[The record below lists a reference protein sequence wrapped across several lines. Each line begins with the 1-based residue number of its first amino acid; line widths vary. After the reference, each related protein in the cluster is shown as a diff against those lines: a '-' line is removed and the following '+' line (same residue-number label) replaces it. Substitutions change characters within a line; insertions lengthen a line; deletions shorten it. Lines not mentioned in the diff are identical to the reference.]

1 MALTVAQVEAEIAAV
16 RESIRIL
23 QRDIADIGREQ
34 VELADRIR
42 AVTSLGPPYT
52 VAQTESLTNL
62 RASRRRLQDELASS
76 ESQLQTYQQQLQGLN
91 LDLRNAQAIAAAQS
105 QPTEPPAPQT
115 AAVDAQSAAPIG
127 PTAVPPQVAQ
137 PATGQVTAV
146 PPATEPTNAVVPS
159 TTNTGGGDQGT
170 NPPVKTLAQT
180 QATSDVGVDANG
192 NNIGL
197 PLRDQTGAVGQI
209 RRNPETGE
217 LYDSGAA
224 PPPTS
229 PGIGAQDD
237 ATGVDEAVARN
248 ARDDADRAYGGASA
262 DEYTAIN
269 AAISSQNTTTGSI
282 NTTGDNLRIIP
293 QPNILDRFSSY
304 TYRASWYIMTPDQ
317 YRQLVVSKKKQVNG
331 YMLLMQ
337 SAGAPPN
344 TGGARGASAQSTTAS
359 GTAAITGANEAD
371 AGRNPFFP
379 DDFYFDS
386 ITVENLLIG
395 AGSRAAH
402 SVADLKFTV
411 VEPANITLLD
421 RLYEAVQDFM
431 PASGQKRNIN
441 YTAVTY
447 LMVIRFYGYDEN
459 GNLVTNIGAPD
470 KTGKSDPNAV
480 IEKFIPFK
488 IRQCN
493 WGINNSLVTYSFEA
507 KPPGLILAAGT
518 RRGTIPYDIQLTAK
532 SIGELLGGE
541 AQFASGTAPANAPGA
556 STTASDDG
564 SFDRLEAAR
573 LNRQSSGAAPPAPP
587 NANAAPTKKTLAQGL
602 MGAMNAFQQ
611 ELVKNGTY
619 EFADTYKIVFAT
631 GGPGGGGQAIEKAKL
646 IPPGTVV
653 DKKNLPTAAPATSS
667 AQSAEMSKIAADV
680 TGRNYSITAGMQI
693 VQAIDLAIRNSEY
706 IYAQQLKY
714 FANDNNDSTA
724 DEQTKNGTGKDVTWY
739 NITFEAVPKPDQYD
753 NKRNDYAYDITFVIN
768 TYTPMNFASNFFP
781 INKFK
786 GLHKKYDYWFTGKNT
801 AVLEYQETL
810 NNLYNLTISGS
821 ADQKSLAQ
829 RQAFTSSMRDQP
841 YYTYQSASTES
852 RQGVSG
858 KENEPGSNL
867 AEYLY
872 DPVGLADSRLKIVGD
887 PAWLQQGSFSTGI
900 DPANF
905 QFNAFMPD
913 GTINFDA
920 RDIMF
925 EIAWQRPQDFD
936 INTGLADPY
945 AKSTRREPIQSRV
958 YTAKK
963 VTSEF
968 SKGSFIQYLEGKLYF
983 FMKPNATN
991 KAASAPMPNTAS
1003 ASTERAS
1010 DTVADGSFDRL
1021 EAARLAQR
1029 PAPDANLRGRLG
1041 DTAAAAGAA
1050 VNGAVPVTP
1059 VTAGIGSGSPGVFN
1073 AAPPGPSDTVQP
1085 SPPPSAPTSGT
1096 GQSLDVAD
1104 PFVPPGSLVSDTTDT
1119 SFNRLE
1125 AARLSRQSPV
1135 EAVVSTPQDIVRDY

>member
-1 MALTVAQVEAEIAAV
+1 MATVAELEIIINRLRRNIERSKQLIVQRDRLLANPDLSEAQRRTGEIVQARNREVLANQQRELAEAEQA
-16 RESIRIL
+16 
-23 QRDIADIGREQ
+23 
-34 VELADRIR
+34 LA
-42 AVTSLGPPYT
+42 
-52 VAQTESLTNL
+52 Q
-62 RASRRRLQDELASS
+62 
-76 ESQLQTYQQQLQGLN
+76 
-91 LDLRNAQAIAAAQS
+91 AQS
-105 QPTEPPAPQT
+105 QPTEPPATQT
-115 AAVDAQSAAPIG
+115 AAVDAQSTAPAG
-127 PTAVPPQVAQ
+127 PTAIPPQVAQ
-137 PATGQVTAV
+137 PPNGQVTAV

-197 PLRDQTGAVGQI
+197 PLRDETGSVGQI
-209 RRNPETGE
+209 RRNLETGE

-248 ARDDADRAYGGASA
+248 ARDDADQAYGGASA
-262 DEYTAIN
+262 DEFTAIN
-269 AAISSQNTTTGSI
+269 SAIASQNATTGSI

-293 QPNILDRFSSY
+293 QPNVLDRFSSY
-304 TYRASWYIMTPDQ
+304 TYRVSWYMMTPDQ
-317 YRQLVVSKKKQVNG
+317 YRQLVVSRKKQVNG

-337 SAGAPPN
+337 SGGAPPN
-344 TGGARGASAQSTTAS
+344 TGGARGASAPASTQFRENDGSVSSSAS
-359 GTAAITGANEAD
+359 IPGANDAD

-402 SVADLKFTV
+402 SVANLKFTV

-441 YTAVTY
+441 YTSVTY

-488 IRQCN
+488 IARCD
-493 WGINNSLVTYSFEA
+493 WGIDNKLVTYSFEA
-507 KPPGLILAAGT
+507 KPPGLIMAAGT

-541 AQFASGTAPANAPGA
+541 AQFASGTASANAPGA
-556 STTASDDG
+556 STTATDDG

-573 LNRQSSGAAPPAPP
+573 LNRVGANPPPAPA
-587 NANAAPTKKTLAQGL
+587 NANAAPSPKKTLSQGL

-631 GGPGGGGQAIEKAKL
+631 GGPGGGGQSIEKAKL

-667 AQSAEMSKIAADV
+667 AQSAEMSKVAADV
-680 TGRNYSITAGMQI
+680 SGRNYSITAGMQV

-714 FANDNNDSTA
+714 FANDNNDNTP

-739 NITFEAVPKPDQYD
+739 NITFEAVPKTDQYD

-768 TYTPMNFASNFFP
+768 TYVPMNFASNFFP

-801 AVLEYQETL
+801 AVLEYKETL

-872 DPVGLADSRLKIVGD
+872 DPVGLADGKLRIVGD

-925 EIAWQRPQDFD
+925 EIAWQRPQDYD
-936 INTGLADPY
+936 LNTGLADPY
-945 AKSTRREPIQSRV
+945 AKSNRREPIQSRV

-968 SKGSFIQYLEGKLYF
+968 SKGSFTQYLEGKLYF

-991 KAASAPMPNTAS
+991 KAVSAPMPNTA
-1003 ASTERAS
+1003 AANTERPT
-1010 DTVADGSFDRL
+1010 DTIADGSFDRL

-1029 PAPDANLRGRLG
+1029 PAPDANLRGRSE
-1041 DTAAAAGAA
+1041 DTAGAAAGAT

-1073 AAPPGPSDTVQP
+1073 SAPPGPSDTVQP
-1085 SPPPSAPTSGT
+1085 APPPGAPTSDT
-1096 GQSLDVAD
+1096 GQNLDVAD
-1104 PFVPPGSLVSDTTDT
+1104 PFVPPGSLVSDTSSA
-1119 SFNRLE
+1119 SFDRLE
-1125 AARLSRQSPV
+1125 NARLSRLSGA
-1135 EAVVSTPQDIVRDY
+1135 EAVNTTPQDIVRDY